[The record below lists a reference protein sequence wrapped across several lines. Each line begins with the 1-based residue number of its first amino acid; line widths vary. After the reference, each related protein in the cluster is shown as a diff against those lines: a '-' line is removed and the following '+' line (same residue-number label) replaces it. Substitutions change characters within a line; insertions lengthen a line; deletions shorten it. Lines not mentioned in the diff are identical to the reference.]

1 MTAIVCVSK
10 NWGIG
15 KNNDMLFHIS
25 ADLKRFRALTIGK
38 NIIMGRKTLESFPG
52 AKPLPKRPNIVLSS
66 TMPSRE
72 DVTVVRSVEEAIPY
86 MTEDSFLVGGEQ
98 IYRLLL
104 PYCSRALV
112 TVVEDCPES
121 EVFFPD
127 LDAHP
132 DWEIE
137 SVSEEMEEDGLRF
150 RFVDYVNRKGSLV

>member
-25 ADLKRFRALTIGK
+25 ADLKRFRALTVGK
-38 NIIMGRKTLESFPG
+38 PIIMGRKTLESFPG
-52 AKPLPKRPNIVLSS
+52 GKPLPKRENVVLSTS
-66 TMPSRE
+66 MPLRD
-72 DVTVVRSVEEAIPY
+72 DVTVVRSVEEAAAY
-86 MTEDSFLVGGEQ
+86 FTEDSFLVGGEQ

-112 TVVEDCPES
+112 TVVDAEPES
-121 EVFFPD
+121 QVFFPN
-127 LDAHP
+127 LDELP
-132 DWEIE
+132 NWKIE

-150 RFVDYVNRKGSLV
+150 RYVDYVNQSL